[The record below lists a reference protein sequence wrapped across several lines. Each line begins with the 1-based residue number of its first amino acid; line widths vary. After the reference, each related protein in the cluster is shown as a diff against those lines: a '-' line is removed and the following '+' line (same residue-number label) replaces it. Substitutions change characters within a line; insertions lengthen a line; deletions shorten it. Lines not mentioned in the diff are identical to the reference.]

1 MASDKSI
8 FYLPFE
14 PDRNLQPKPEQ
25 INEFLESRGK
35 DVGKGLHGE
44 DLAYYRRLLAR
55 VDAFGQAQQQDAK
68 GRDLHNQMVY
78 AVLRYSRFADHN
90 LLSAVELFQYHLHT
104 LKLKSNDFS
113 TTTSFIRSAGRTLSK
128 LNRDKITDVL
138 RMVRLQEMINER
150 NKIIEKLKLPSL
162 ALIAELCRIALYI
175 HGTLAEII
183 KRCQASI
190 VMLLDPNVI
199 RKKEKQI
206 IDELKGRPK
215 KALLAGKIAKQDL
228 ERAIR
233 EVNLISG
240 KMSFVVRE
248 DINMLKV
255 LYEALQGRLRKTVQ
269 VIEAPLAEIN
279 CKKNRSI
286 EELQQFFSEVEH
298 ALVSLLSTHHLEQ
311 LAPDIRIEAAYKKII
326 TKKREEMLGYLF
338 EILPKGLRTQPDR
351 RSSKARR
358 KFNETNYQGPSRRS
372 GRDRR
377 TGNDRRKSMIGS
389 S

>member
-1 MASDKSI
+1 
-8 FYLPFE
+8 
-14 PDRNLQPKPEQ
+14 
-25 INEFLESRGK
+25 
-35 DVGKGLHGE
+35 
-44 DLAYYRRLLAR
+44 
-55 VDAFGQAQQQDAK
+55 
-68 GRDLHNQMVY
+68 
-78 AVLRYSRFADHN
+78 
-90 LLSAVELFQYHLHT
+90 
-104 LKLKSNDFS
+104 
-113 TTTSFIRSAGRTLSK
+113 
-128 LNRDKITDVL
+128 
-138 RMVRLQEMINER
+138 
-150 NKIIEKLKLPSL
+150 
-162 ALIAELCRIALYI
+162 
-175 HGTLAEII
+175 
-183 KRCQASI
+183 
-190 VMLLDPNVI
+190 MLLDPNVI